1 MNPLIYSLRI
11 TQVRSALG
19 KIFRGH
25 SDVAALAG
33 LRRGSGGAREEERWQ
48 IVMEE
53 RAEWGEERAQR
64 EELRAQ
70 REGKRA
76 EREGE
81 RPDWEGERAE
91 WEGWRV
97 EWDEEGAFIWSSQVN
112 VLDRFSVHHLQHRGL
127 SVSEFTCE

>member
-19 KIFRGH
+19 KIFRGD

-33 LRRGSGGAREEERWQ
+33 LQRGSGGREMADCNGGEGG
-48 IVMEE
+48 VGG
-53 RAEWGEERAQR
+53 GEERAQR

-81 RPDWEGERAE
+81 RPDWEGEKAE

-112 VLDRFSVHHLQHRGL
+112 VLDRFSVHHLQHRAL